1 MKVKDCLKG
10 RIKLGAEEGSGFIY
24 ATTCSKET
32 YFVLDE
38 LTKESYKVLQHELE
52 INYKRE
58 KNQEDYIKKVKKKY
72 KKDAIKQLQSIQENI
87 KKIKRNIEEFKPILE
102 RDVVEVYGSI
112 LEDCMIVIMKGCEMG
127 KWWTCKE
134 YERGYIDR

>member
-1 MKVKDCLKG
+1 MQVKDCLHG

-38 LTKESYKVLQHELE
+38 LTKESYKALQHELE

-58 KNQEDYIKKVKKKY
+58 KSQESYMKKVKKKY
-72 KKDAIKQLQSIQENI
+72 KEDAIKQLQTTQENI
-87 KKIKRNIEEFKPILE
+87 KRIKRNIEEFKPILE
-102 RDVVEVYGSI
+102 REVVEVYSSI

-127 KWWTCKE
+127 KWWTCQE